1 MYLGLVTSWVLLLCC
16 AATSILAAPA
26 PLPRRERESGPW
38 FTGWDRPVNFA
49 TVEAVLWSCLA
60 FSVLLGDL
68 ANQWYEL
75 RSLRPR
81 AARTHA
87 AQSIATSAAR
97 P

>member
-1 MYLGLVTSWVLLLCC
+1 MTRSYAVALVFFEVRVILGV
-16 AATSILAAPA
+16 
-26 PLPRRERESGPW
+26 
-38 FTGWDRPVNFA
+38 TGWDRPVNFA